1 MISRRNSSNT
11 PARFIPS
18 LRTPCDT
25 SGQRLFLSR
34 YTMPPSRTLELVWTL
49 PNSTTPSH
57 ISSIDHSAAD
67 STCSTQRH
75 ARKKAASH
83 IPRPPNA
90 FILFR
95 SSFIKSQHVSTDVET
110 NHSTLSKII
119 GMTWQGLS
127 DAERQ
132 VWHDKARA
140 ALDEHRRRFP
150 AYAFRPSH
158 QKPVP
163 SGGGGGGTRK
173 KRVREVEPKDT
184 KRCAKIAE
192 LLVKGFKGAEL
203 DDAIREFDKTH
214 VPEIITRFD
223 TPITESAFR
232 KVTKEKKVEPATTK
246 PEPPVERELL
256 PLPPPLEEAFVEQQM
271 YYPAA
276 RLQPSSPVDPA
287 LSSQFFPSEYLINSS
302 PHAPTASMYPPPAPS
317 FSRRSFSGFPSDSA
331 CYQETLSP
339 GFDFFAFPS
348 AVGDSDYLADLM
360 NFEMPMPL
368 VPTWDASAPVMGF

>member
-1 MISRRNSSNT
+1 
-11 PARFIPS
+11 
-18 LRTPCDT
+18 
-25 SGQRLFLSR
+25 
-34 YTMPPSRTLELVWTL
+34 MPPSRTFELVWTL
-49 PNSTTPSH
+49 PNSTSASH
-57 ISSIDHSAAD
+57 IPSIDDAD
-67 STCSTQRH
+67 STTQRH
-75 ARKKAASH
+75 AKKKAASH

-132 VWHDKARA
+132 VWHDKARV

-163 SGGGGGGTRK
+163 GGGGGGGTRR

-192 LLVKGFKGAEL
+192 LLVKGLKGAQL

-232 KVTKEKKVEPATTK
+232 KVAKEKKVQ
-246 PEPPVERELL
+246 PV
-256 PLPPPLEEAFVEQQM
+256 
-271 YYPAA
+271 
-276 RLQPSSPVDPA
+276 SS
-287 LSSQFFPSEYLINSS
+287 
-302 PHAPTASMYPPPAPS
+302 
-317 FSRRSFSGFPSDSA
+317 
-331 CYQETLSP
+331 
-339 GFDFFAFPS
+339 
-348 AVGDSDYLADLM
+348 
-360 NFEMPMPL
+360 
-368 VPTWDASAPVMGF
+368 